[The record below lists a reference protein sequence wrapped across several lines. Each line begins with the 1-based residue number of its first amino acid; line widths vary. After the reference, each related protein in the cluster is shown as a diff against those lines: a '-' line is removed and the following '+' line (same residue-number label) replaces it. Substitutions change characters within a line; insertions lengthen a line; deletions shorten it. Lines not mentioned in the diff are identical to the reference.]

1 MIKARGK
8 LTHLYITK
16 LVTLK
21 MKIFNFKQHYYC
33 VLGLRQSLII
43 FKSMKLYAQI
53 LEVLFGSR
61 QIIDII
67 ITINEYIKF
76 STVLVVT

>member
-1 MIKARGK
+1 
-8 LTHLYITK
+8 
-16 LVTLK
+16 
-21 MKIFNFKQHYYC
+21 
-33 VLGLRQSLII
+33 
-43 FKSMKLYAQI
+43 MKLYAQI